1 MYQPRSEKLNKTE
14 IPDFNSL
21 GWEIYLGNLFG
32 RLNCP
37 IVSMHIYGTGL
48 SVLDLI
54 LGFV

>member
-21 GWEIYLGNLFG
+21 GWEIYLGDS
-32 RLNCP
+32 

-48 SVLDLI
+48 IVLDLI
-54 LGFV
+54 LGFVW